1 MNQSDNRLPVSE
13 ADIRKVLGT
22 DEGRKLLAYLSR
34 DGGAVLKQA
43 AEALKRGD
51 QEGAKQILSP
61 MMQTPEAQDL
71 VDKINRK

>member
-1 MNQSDNRLPVSE
+1 MNQSDNRLPFSE

-43 AEALKRGD
+43 AETRRSGGCQTDPVSHDADTG
-51 QEGAKQILSP
+51 SP
-61 MMQTPEAQDL
+61 GSCG
-71 VDKINRK
+71 